1 MEMFLRLGRT
11 AGVLPLLRGGRMGRV
26 LALVL
31 LFPGIW
37 ACDDDP
43 FKIRWSANPDTVLLY
58 SLARPELN
66 LNSGFDF
73 VGRRA
78 VRIEA
83 PSAVGRWDLAVD
95 TKDGQVVF
103 VPPGA
108 IGVTGSRA
116 SLAPMGGM
124 SFDEIRRAP
133 RDTALYVGD
142 RVVRVVPGELYVI
155 RTRQQIGSWGTRC
168 VYYGKLLPLEADPD
182 NGTLTFVYD
191 VSPVCNDRK
200 LIPTQK

>member
-1 MEMFLRLGRT
+1 
-11 AGVLPLLRGGRMGRV
+11 MGSV
-26 LALVL
+26 LALAL
-31 LFPGIW
+31 LLPGIW

-43 FKIRWSANPDTVLLY
+43 FKIRWAANPDTVLLY

-73 VGRRA
+73 VSRSA

-83 PSAVGRWDLAVD
+83 PSAVGKWDLAVD
-95 TKDGQVVF
+95 TKNGQVVF

-116 SLAPMGGM
+116 RIAPMGGM
-124 SFDEIRRAP
+124 SFEEIRRAP
-133 RDTALYVGD
+133 RDTTLYIGD
-142 RVVRVVPGELYVI
+142 RVVPVVPGELYVI
-155 RTRQQIGSWGTRC
+155 RTRQQIGSWGARC
-168 VYYGKLLPLEADPD
+168 VYYGKLLPLEADAD

>member
-1 MEMFLRLGRT
+1 L
-11 AGVLPLLRGGRMGRV
+11 GRV
-26 LALVL
+26 LALTL
-31 LFPGIW
+31 LLPGVW

-73 VGRRA
+73 VGRTP

-83 PSAVGRWDLAVD
+83 PSAVGKWDLAVD

-108 IGVTGSRA
+108 IGVTSSRA
-116 SLAPMGGM
+116 RIAPLGGM
-124 SFDEIRRAP
+124 SFEDIRRAP
-133 RDTALYVGD
+133 RDTTLYIGD
-142 RVVRVVPGELYVI
+142 RVVPVVPGDLYVI

-168 VYYGKLLPLEADPD
+168 VYYGKLLPLQADPE